1 MCCDA
6 VPLMLPYTALQAKIV
21 LDEVLEKLPDVFDVA
36 DIRSRVDEF
45 TPYIMVAIQV
55 SHPCGLLLHL

>member
-1 MCCDA
+1 MHGRQLD
-6 VPLMLPYTALQAKIV
+6 VTSHTTVTLLQAKIV

-36 DIRSRVDEF
+36 DIRSRVDEL

-55 SHPCGLLLHL
+55 SRPP